1 MENEVLEQPIETQT
15 QVQETPSFSMATFA
29 QPINEPIVQEQ
40 QLQEVIAE
48 QSQVELPTEQL
59 IEEGTASF
67 IMPSFGQEELPTES
81 TSTPTQST
89 LSWKDEI
96 KKIDR
101 KELLKEAG
109 LSDFAIEFA
118 EYYES
123 GQDPYKFLEA
133 KSFDWN
139 KVSDIDVIKKDY
151 KSQYPTFDDSQ
162 IERLIGKK
170 YGIVEGGDEE
180 NEDALLMIKAD
191 AHLSRESKIK
201 EQQSFKIPTVSQ
213 PQEAAEALE
222 FKRELEQRQQQIQ
235 QEYQSQVEFYNSHE
249 ATQSLVQSKRVG
261 VDVGLDKPFFFSVDK
276 PELVTKAIT
285 DGDLWR
291 RITAKNPQEADSSK
305 LIPDVAK
312 MQKLVI
318 ATINPNYE
326 KDLVNYGKSMGLK
339 AVLEEGQNAKRPLG
353 VAPTVPN
360 DSPQM
365 AWGRATEKKFGG

>member
-15 QVQETPSFSMATFA
+15 QVQEMPSFSMATFA
-29 QPINEPIVQEQ
+29 QPIIEQAQAPQENAVTEQ
-40 QLQEVIAE
+40 AATETIAE
-48 QSQVELPTEQL
+48 QV
-59 IEEGTASF
+59 IEEGTANF
-67 IMPSFGQEELPTES
+67 NMPSFGEEEVLTVNTDASNQP
-81 TSTPTQST
+81 T

-96 KKIDR
+96 KKVDR

-118 EYYES
+118 EYYE
-123 GQDPYKFLEA
+123 GGNDPYKFLEA

-151 KSQYPTFDDSQ
+151 KAQYPTFDDTQ
-162 IERLIGKK
+162 IERLISKK

-191 AHLSRESKIK
+191 AHISRESKIK

-213 PQEAAEALE
+213 PQEAAEALA
-222 FKRELEQRQQQIQ
+222 FKQELEQKQQQFQ
-235 QEYQSQVEFYNSHE
+235 QEYENSVKFYNSHE
-249 ATQSLVQSKRVG
+249 ATQNLIQSKKVG
-261 VDVGLDKPFFFSVDK
+261 VDVGLEKPFFFNVDK
-276 PELVTKAIT
+276 PELVTKAIV

-291 RITAKNPQEADSSK
+291 RITAVNPQEADVSK

-312 MQKLVI
+312 LQKLVI
-318 ATINPNYE
+318 AAINPNYE

-339 AVLEEGQNAKRPLG
+339 SVLEEGQNAKRPLG